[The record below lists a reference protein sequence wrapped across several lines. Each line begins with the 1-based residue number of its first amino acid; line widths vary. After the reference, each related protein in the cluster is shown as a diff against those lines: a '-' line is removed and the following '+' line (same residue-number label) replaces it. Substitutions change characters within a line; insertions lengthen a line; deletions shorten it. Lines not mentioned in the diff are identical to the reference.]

1 MGEIRLNE
9 SELIRVIKRIINEND
24 DDFVTG
30 ISASERTELIDDVI
44 NRLNE
49 FGMQYKLELNRLN
62 HKFSPQKIKRVQR
75 PRSMDDLDLPKGLRI
90 GKTIFPEN

>member
-30 ISASERTELIDDVI
+30 ISASERTELIDDVMMS
-44 NRLNE
+44 
-49 FGMQYKLELNRLN
+49 GMDPNYEITRNGKCTGEMV
-62 HKFSPQKIKRVQR
+62 I
-75 PRSMDDLDLPKGLRI
+75 DLI
-90 GKTIFPEN
+90 TY